1 MADNYDGQYQDI
13 TMQAIISTST
23 AKMGNGTH
31 NLVDGSVLPKIYN
44 INSWI
49 HTGNL
54 ISVHR
59 NKHRM

>member
-1 MADNYDGQYQDI
+1 MTDNYDGQYQDI

-44 INSWI
+44 INS
-49 HTGNL
+49 
-54 ISVHR
+54 
-59 NKHRM
+59 